1 MSVKQVFKNRKF
13 PRLVIAGLAGTLAFY
28 IAAFVDMAITGVPLD
43 ISVVLGQIVAGEHE
57 SAHTIGHLFHI
68 ANGIGLTLFFGYVFL
83 PISTKIMKGRIWLQ
97 GIIYGVIVTAT
108 TVWLGML
115 PALGAGIA
123 GLNIAPEVPAMTM
136 FRHIV
141 FGAVIGILA
150 KPVLEKKLEKIQ
162 TGERKKQK

>member
-1 MSVKQVFKNRKF
+1 MSLKQVFKNQKF
-13 PRLVIAGLAGTLAFY
+13 PSLVIAGLAGTLAFY

-43 ISVVLGQIVAGEHE
+43 ISVVLGQIVVGEHE
-57 SAHTIGHLFHI
+57 SAQAIGHMFHI

-83 PISTKIMKGRIWLQ
+83 PVSTRIMKGRIGAQ
-97 GIIYGVIVTAT
+97 GVIYGVIVTAT
-108 TVWLGML
+108 TVWFGLL

-141 FGAVIGILA
+141 FGAVIGLIA
-150 KPVLEKKLEKIQ
+150 KPIVEA
-162 TGERKKQK
+162 RK